1 MNLGNCVFV
10 LDGKEM
16 AVTNVEVTYEAGDL
30 TRATV
35 EGILTEFNVKED
47 KKDMSNTRCDASDD
61 YQNLSMVAEYRRL
74 SLTPDDKLLKKHGI
88 LNEYGGLSYDGRD
101 FVLEVWFNEN
111 KDKVVE
117 ALKAIE
123 EARKAEKK

>member
-1 MNLGNCVFV
+1 MINLGNCTLT
-10 LDGKEM
+10 LDGIEVT
-16 AVTNVEVTYEAGDL
+16 VTNVEVTYEGRDVA
-30 TRATV
+30 RATV
-35 EGILTEFNVKED
+35 DGIITGFEAKKEINIMD
-47 KKDMSNTRCDASDD
+47 SKCDEAEER
-61 YQNLSMVAEYRRL
+61 NLSTVSEYRRL
-74 SLTPDDKLLKKHGI
+74 SLTPEDKLLKKHGI